1 MSDLAAHV
9 QALLRDKLSA
19 TEVEVE
25 DESHLH
31 RGHAGAR
38 GGGKHLR
45 ALVVSAAFEGKSLV
59 QRHRMVN
66 EALAEVLHDG
76 RVHALALMTRTPGEH
91 SRLGAAG

>member
-1 MSDLAAHV
+1 MSDLSAHV

-19 TEVEVE
+19 VEVQVI

-31 RGHAGAR
+31 AGHAGAR

-45 ALVVSAAFEGKSLV
+45 VTVVSAAFEGRSLI

-66 EALAEVLHDG
+66 EALGDLMKQQI
-76 RVHALALMTRTPGEH
+76 HALALTTRTPSEQ
-91 SRLGAAG
+91 

>member
-1 MSDLAAHV
+1 MSSLAALV

-31 RGHAGAR
+31 AGHAGAR

-59 QRHRMVN
+59 ARHRMVN
-66 EALAEVLHDG
+66 AALAELLQNG
-76 RVHALALMTRTPGEH
+76 TIHALALVTRTPEEH
-91 SRLGAAG
+91 SRT

>member
-1 MSDLAAHV
+1 MTGLAAHV

-31 RGHAGAR
+31 AGHAGAR

-59 QRHRMVN
+59 ARHRMVN
-66 EALAEVLHDG
+66 AALAELLQNG
-76 RVHALALMTRTPGEH
+76 AIHALALDTRTPEEH
-91 SRLGAAG
+91 SRG